1 MTKIERILRGAATVA
16 LAVGITLTTFG
27 APVVSAD
34 HQGGDGEFA
43 PPGCAFGNDQAN
55 EQTGEAPG
63 CEIAE
68 AARENAHGHE
78 DQDQGQSAAQ
88 DDDDQDKDHGQ
99 PAVNR
104 GNNGHGNGNGQAG
117 AGGHGNSGRGRG
129 GRGR

>member
-55 EQTGEAPG
+55 EQTVEAPG

-68 AARENAHGHE
+68 AARENAHGRE
-78 DQDQGQSAAQ
+78 DQDRGQSADQ
-88 DDDDQDKDHGQ
+88 DDDDHDKDHGRQ
-99 PAVNR
+99 DVNR
-104 GNNGHGNGNGQAG
+104 GNGGHGNGQAG

>member
-1 MTKIERILRGAATVA
+1 MTRIEQILRGAASVA

-34 HQGGDGEFA
+34 HQGANDEIV
-43 PPGCAFGNDQAN
+43 PPAGCAFGNDHEAN
-55 EQTGEAPG
+55 DQTATAPG

-78 DQDQGQSAAQ
+78 DQDPGQ
-88 DDDDQDKDHGQ
+88 DDDEHDKDHGRQ
-99 PAVNR
+99 EVNR
-104 GNNGHGNGNGQAG
+104 GNGGHGNGNGHAG
-117 AGGHGNSGRGRG
+117 ASGHGRG

>member
-1 MTKIERILRGAATVA
+1 MTRIEQILRGAASVA

-34 HQGGDGEFA
+34 HQGGNDEFA
-43 PPGCAFGNDQAN
+43 PPGCAFGNEQAN
-55 EQTGEAPG
+55 EQTATAPG

-78 DQDQGQSAAQ
+78 DQDHGQ
-88 DDDDQDKDHGQ
+88 DDDEHDKDHGRQ
-99 PAVNR
+99 DVNR
-104 GNNGHGNGNGQAG
+104 GNGGHGNGNGHAG
-117 AGGHGNSGRGRG
+117 ASSHGNSGHGRG